1 MLSSRAE
8 VYEGWLATGVP
19 IAAVASAPVSKTLY
33 LIDGNS
39 LAYRAFF
46 ALPDTIATSKGQP
59 SNAIFGFASMLVK
72 LFTEYGNN
80 PTIVCW
86 DRGTS
91 GRKELDP
98 RYKANRPSKPDLL
111 REQWPHFAPI
121 VEAFGWHNV
130 HVDGFEADD
139 VIASLAE
146 IARTAPSPV
155 PVVIVTGDRDSFQ
168 LIDPEGHVTVMA
180 TARGIT
186 ETKFYDY
193 EGVIERYGIAPE
205 LIPDFYGLKGDS
217 SDNIPGVPG
226 IGDKTAAALLQQ
238 FGSLEKILS
247 SVDEITGAKRKENL
261 TNFAADARLSKELAT
276 IQREVP
282 LDVDPLA
289 IAAAES
295 EPSRAKLREVFIEF
309 ELRDPLRRI
318 EAELGPGDGDDE
330 VVEAHRIEAEPALSV
345 TVESSSLAKAVA
357 VGGKTAPLAIAVAA
371 PEMEDGELFAREQ
384 EWRFAAYC
392 DGQAVIC
399 DLDDPASLA
408 AALGDRPIIVH
419 DAKALGVVPAVVAHD
434 TLLAAY
440 LLEPS
445 RRSFVLDELC
455 EEAGIAISLEDAGAR
470 EAALAS
476 LLAARQRLMLEERGE
491 LNLLDTI
498 EIPLIPVLRSM
509 EVAGVRLNTETLA
522 EIAKRVR
529 DEITTL
535 EQQIWD
541 AAGEEFV
548 IASPQQLSAILFEKL
563 GLTKKRKGKTGYS
576 TDARV
581 LQSIRDEHEII
592 PLVERW
598 RELNQL
604 SKTYL
609 EALPSLVDEK
619 SRIHTTFVQAAAATG
634 RLASINPNMQNIP
647 VRTELGREIRGCF
660 EAAPKLALLAADY
673 AQVEL
678 RLLAH
683 VAEEQVLLDIFSAG
697 EDVHSATAREVFGVS
712 DDEIDSG
719 MRSKAKMINYGIVY
733 GLGDYGLADRL
744 NISRGEAREFI
755 DAYLARFGQIRHFM
769 DQTVEKATDEGFV
782 TTLFGRRR
790 NIPELRSTNGQT
802 RAMGERLALNTIV
815 QGTAADV
822 MKLAMIEV
830 AGAMAATD
838 LKTEMIL
845 TIHDELLFEGPK
857 SEQKELSEVVERGMI
872 APWGERQ
879 PPLAVDI
886 GTGRTW
892 LEAK

>member
-1 MLSSRAE
+1 M
-8 VYEGWLATGVP
+8 YEGWLATGVP
-19 IAAVASAPVSKTLY
+19 TAAVASAFVAKTLY

-46 ALPDTIATSKGQP
+46 ALPDTISTSKGQP

-72 LFTEYGNN
+72 LYTEYGNN

-146 IARTAPSPV
+146 LARTAPEPV

-168 LIDPEGHVTVMA
+168 LIDPEGRVTVMA

-217 SDNIPGVPG
+217 SDNIPVVPG
-226 IGDKTAAALLQQ
+226 IGDKTAAALLQE
-238 FGSLEKILS
+238 FGSLETILS
-247 SVDEITGAKRKENL
+247 SVDQITGAKRKENL
-261 TNFAADARLSKELAT
+261 TNFAGDARLSKELAT
-276 IQREVP
+276 IQRDVP
-282 LDVDPLA
+282 LDVDPLEV
-289 IAAAES
+289 AALHT
-295 EPSRAKLREVFIEF
+295 EPDRAKLRAVFIEF

-318 EAELGPGDGDDE
+318 EAELGPAEGGADLE
-330 VVEAHRIEAEPALSV
+330 IAPLIEAAPAVSV
-345 TVESSSLAKAVA
+345 IVETGSLAKAIA
-357 VGGKTAPLAIAVAA
+357 LGQASEPLAIAVAA

-384 EWRFAAYC
+384 DWRFAAYC
-392 DGQAVIC
+392 DGQAVVGE
-399 DLDDPASLA
+399 LDDPAGLA
-408 AALGDRPIIVH
+408 AALGDRPVVVH
-419 DAKALGVVPAVVAHD
+419 DAKALGVVPAVIAHD

-455 EEAGIAISLEDAGAR
+455 EEAGIAVALDDENAR
-470 EAALAS
+470 AAALTS
-476 LLAARQRLMLEERGE
+476 LLGARQRLMLSERGE
-491 LNLLDTI
+491 LDLLDEI
-498 EIPLIPVLRSM
+498 ELPLIPVLRSM
-509 EVAGVRLNTETLA
+509 EVAGVRLNVATLA
-522 EIAKRVR
+522 EIADRVR
-529 DEITTL
+529 TEITSL

-541 AAGEEFV
+541 LAGEEFV

-592 PLVERW
+592 PVVERW

-609 EALPSLVDEK
+609 EALPSLVDEQ
-619 SRIHTTFVQAAAATG
+619 SRIHTTFVQAATATG

-660 EAAPKLALLAADY
+660 DAAPPLALLSADY
-673 AQVEL
+673 SQVEL

-683 VAEEQVLLDIFSAG
+683 VAEEQVLMDIFSAG
-697 EDVHSATAREVFGVS
+697 EDVHTATAREVFGVS

-755 DAYLARFGQIRHFM
+755 DAYLNRFGKIRHFM

-830 AGAMAATD
+830 AGALAATD

-857 SEQKELSEVVERGMI
+857 SEQKELSELVEQGMI

-886 GTGRTW
+886 GMGRTW

>member
-1 MLSSRAE
+1 M
-8 VYEGWLATGVP
+8 YEGWLATGVP
-19 IAAVASAPVSKTLY
+19 TAAVASAVVAKTLY

-46 ALPDTIATSKGQP
+46 ALPDTISTSKGQP

-121 VEAFGWHNV
+121 VESFGWHNV

-146 IARTAPSPV
+146 IARTAPDPV

-168 LIDPEGHVTVMA
+168 LIDPEGNVTVMA

-226 IGDKTAAALLQQ
+226 IGDKTAAALLQE
-238 FGSLEKILS
+238 FGSLETILS
-247 SVDEITGAKRKENL
+247 SVDQISGAKRKENL

-276 IQREVP
+276 IQRDVP
-282 LDVDPLA
+282 LEVDPLA

-318 EAELGPGDGDDE
+318 EAELGPGDDGDE
-330 VVEAHRIEAEPALSV
+330 LAQAPLIEAEPAVSV
-345 TVESSSLAKAVA
+345 TVEASSLAKAVA
-357 VGGKTAPLAIAVAA
+357 LGDKNAALAIAVAS

-392 DGQAVIC
+392 DGQAAVC
-399 DLDDPASLA
+399 ELDDPAALA
-408 AALGDRPIIVH
+408 AALGERPVIVH

-455 EEAGIAISLEDAGAR
+455 EEAGIAILLDDAGAR
-470 EAALAS
+470 EAALTS

-491 LNLLDTI
+491 LGLLDTI
-498 EIPLIPVLRSM
+498 ELPLIPVLRSM
-509 EVAGVRLNTETLA
+509 EVAGVRLNTKTLA
-522 EIAKRVR
+522 EIAQRVR

-541 AAGEEFV
+541 LAGEEFV

-592 PLVERW
+592 PVVERW

-609 EALPSLVDEK
+609 EALPSLVDEQ
-619 SRIHTTFVQAAAATG
+619 SRIHTTFVQAATATG

-660 EAAPKLALLAADY
+660 EAAPKLALLSADY
-673 AQVEL
+673 SQVEL

-683 VAEEQVLLDIFSAG
+683 VAEEQVLMDIFSAG

-712 DDEIDSG
+712 EEEIDSG

-755 DAYLARFGQIRHFM
+755 DAYLNRFGKIRHFM

-802 RAMGERLALNTIV
+802 RALGERLALNTIV

-830 AGAMAATD
+830 AGALAATD

-857 SEQKELSEVVERGMI
+857 SEQKELSELVERGMI

>member
-1 MLSSRAE
+1 
-8 VYEGWLATGVP
+8 
-19 IAAVASAPVSKTLY
+19 
-33 LIDGNS
+33 
-39 LAYRAFF
+39 
-46 ALPDTIATSKGQP
+46 
-59 SNAIFGFASMLVK
+59 MLVK

-121 VEAFGWHNV
+121 VESFGWHNV

-146 IARTAPSPV
+146 IARTAPDPV

-238 FGSLEKILS
+238 FGSLETILS
-247 SVDEITGAKRKENL
+247 SVDQISGAKRKENL

-276 IQREVP
+276 IQRDVP
-282 LDVDPLA
+282 LEVDPLA

-318 EAELGPGDGDDE
+318 EAELGPGDDGDE
-330 VVEAHRIEAEPALSV
+330 VAEAPLIEAEPAVSV
-345 TVESSSLAKAVA
+345 TVEASSLAKAVA
-357 VGGKTAPLAIAVAA
+357 LGDKNAALAIAVAS

-392 DGQAVIC
+392 DGQAAVC
-399 DLDDPASLA
+399 ELDDPAALA
-408 AALGDRPIIVH
+408 AALGERPVIVH

-455 EEAGIAISLEDAGAR
+455 EEAGIAISLDDAGAR
-470 EAALAS
+470 EAALTS

-491 LNLLDTI
+491 LSLLDTI
-498 EIPLIPVLRSM
+498 ELPLIPVLRSI
-509 EVAGVRLNTETLA
+509 EVAGVRLNTKTLA
-522 EIAKRVR
+522 EIAQRVR

-541 AAGEEFV
+541 LAGEEFV

-592 PLVERW
+592 PVVERW

-609 EALPSLVDEK
+609 EALPSLVDEQ
-619 SRIHTTFVQAAAATG
+619 SRIHTTFVQAATATG

-660 EAAPKLALLAADY
+660 EAAPKLALLSADY
-673 AQVEL
+673 SQVEL

-683 VAEEQVLLDIFSAG
+683 VAEEQVLMDIFSAG

-712 DDEIDSG
+712 EDEIDSG

-755 DAYLARFGQIRHFM
+755 DAYLNRFGKIRHFM

-802 RAMGERLALNTIV
+802 RALGERLALNTIV

-857 SEQKELSEVVERGMI
+857 SEQNELSELVERGMI

>member
-1 MLSSRAE
+1 M
-8 VYEGWLATGVP
+8 YEGWLATGVP
-19 IAAVASAPVSKTLY
+19 TAAVASALVAKTLY

-46 ALPDTIATSKGQP
+46 ALPDTISTSKGQP

-121 VEAFGWHNV
+121 VESFGWHNV

-146 IARTAPSPV
+146 IARTAPDPV

-226 IGDKTAAALLQQ
+226 IGDKTAAALLQE
-238 FGSLEKILS
+238 FGSLETILS
-247 SVDEITGAKRKENL
+247 SVDQISGAKRKENL

-276 IQREVP
+276 IQRDVP
-282 LDVDPLA
+282 LEVDPLA

-318 EAELGPGDGDDE
+318 EAELGPGDDGDE
-330 VVEAHRIEAEPALSV
+330 VAEAPLIEAEPAVSV
-345 TVESSSLAKAVA
+345 TVEASSLAKAVA
-357 VGGKTAPLAIAVAA
+357 LGDKNAALAIAVAS

-392 DGQAVIC
+392 DGQAAVC
-399 DLDDPASLA
+399 ELDDPAALA
-408 AALGDRPIIVH
+408 AALGERPVIVH

-455 EEAGIAISLEDAGAR
+455 EEAGIAILLDDAGAR
-470 EAALAS
+470 EAALTS

-491 LNLLDTI
+491 LGLLDTI
-498 EIPLIPVLRSM
+498 ELPLIPVLRSM
-509 EVAGVRLNTETLA
+509 EVAGVRLNTKTLA
-522 EIAKRVR
+522 EIAQRVR

-541 AAGEEFV
+541 LAGEEFV

-592 PLVERW
+592 PVVERW

-609 EALPSLVDEK
+609 EALPSLVDEQ
-619 SRIHTTFVQAAAATG
+619 SRIHTTFVQAATATG

-660 EAAPKLALLAADY
+660 EAAPKLALLSADY
-673 AQVEL
+673 SQVEL

-683 VAEEQVLLDIFSAG
+683 VAEEQVLMDIFSAG

-712 DDEIDSG
+712 EDEIDSG

-755 DAYLARFGQIRHFM
+755 DAYLNRFGKIRHFM

-802 RAMGERLALNTIV
+802 RALGERLALNTIV

-857 SEQKELSEVVERGMI
+857 SEQKELTELVERGMI

>member
-1 MLSSRAE
+1 M
-8 VYEGWLATGVP
+8 YEGWLATGVP
-19 IAAVASAPVSKTLY
+19 TAAVASAVVAKTLY

-46 ALPDTIATSKGQP
+46 ALPDTISTSKGQP

-121 VEAFGWHNV
+121 VESFGWHNV

-146 IARTAPSPV
+146 IARTAPDPV

-238 FGSLEKILS
+238 FGSLETILS
-247 SVDEITGAKRKENL
+247 SVDQISGAKRKENL

-276 IQREVP
+276 IQRDVP
-282 LDVDPLA
+282 LEVDPLA

-318 EAELGPGDGDDE
+318 EAELGPGDDGDE
-330 VVEAHRIEAEPALSV
+330 LAQAPLIEAEPAVSV
-345 TVESSSLAKAVA
+345 TVEASSLAKAVA
-357 VGGKTAPLAIAVAA
+357 LGDKNAALAIAVAS

-392 DGQAVIC
+392 DGQAAVC
-399 DLDDPASLA
+399 ELDDPAALA
-408 AALGDRPIIVH
+408 AALGERPVIVH

-455 EEAGIAISLEDAGAR
+455 EEAGIAISLDDAGAR
-470 EAALAS
+470 EAALTS

-491 LNLLDTI
+491 LSLLDTI
-498 EIPLIPVLRSM
+498 ELPLIPVLRSI
-509 EVAGVRLNTETLA
+509 EVAGVRLNTKTLA
-522 EIAKRVR
+522 EIAQRVR

-541 AAGEEFV
+541 LAGEEFV

-592 PLVERW
+592 PVVERW

-609 EALPSLVDEK
+609 EALPSLVDEQ
-619 SRIHTTFVQAAAATG
+619 SRIHTTFVQAATATG

-660 EAAPKLALLAADY
+660 EAAPKLALLSADY
-673 AQVEL
+673 SQVEL

-683 VAEEQVLLDIFSAG
+683 VAEEQVLMDIFSAG

-712 DDEIDSG
+712 EEEIDSG

-755 DAYLARFGQIRHFM
+755 DAYLNRFGKIRHFM

-802 RAMGERLALNTIV
+802 RALGERLALNTIV

-857 SEQKELSEVVERGMI
+857 SEQKELSELVERGMI